1 MCVLPNNRKDRYDAL
16 KKFLC
21 LDNPIPSQVNYLYLF
36 IKKYS
41 ILLFKMVLA
50 RTLGRSNQLMSV
62 ATKIGI
68 QINAKLGGEIWGV
81 QVPTKTLM
89 VVGMDSYHGNS
100 KIR

>member
-1 MCVLPNNRKDRYDAL
+1 
-16 KKFLC
+16 
-21 LDNPIPSQVNYLYLF
+21 
-36 IKKYS
+36 
-41 ILLFKMVLA
+41 MVLA